1 MKLRIKGNSLRL
13 RISKSEMVTL
23 VEAGII
29 EDTIHFSTAPEARLT
44 YALQHVAAGPDIRLE
59 YLPQRV
65 EVVLST
71 EAVKRWASNNEVGIY
86 GTVATAADPL
96 ELLVEKDYA
105 CLDGDN
111 PLDEDA
117 FPNPNA
123 GSAC

>member
-1 MKLRIKGNSLRL
+1 MKLRIRGNTLRL
-13 RISKSEMVTL
+13 RISRSEMVTL

-29 EDTIHFSTAPEARLT
+29 EDTIHFSMAPEASLT
-44 YALQHVAAGPDIRLE
+44 YALQHVASGPDIRVE

-65 EVVLST
+65 ELVLST
-71 EAVKRWASNNEVGIY
+71 EAAKRWASNNEVGIY
-86 GTVATAADPL
+86 GTVETGAGPL

-123 GSAC
+123 GSVC